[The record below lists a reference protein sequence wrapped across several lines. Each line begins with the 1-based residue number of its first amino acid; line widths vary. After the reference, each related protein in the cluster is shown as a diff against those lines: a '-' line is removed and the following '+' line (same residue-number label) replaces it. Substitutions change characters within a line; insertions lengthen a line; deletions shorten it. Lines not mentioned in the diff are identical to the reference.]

1 MPSDEGRARLS
12 ADLINGQT
20 GDSGLLVRVE
30 GRSGAVMFDCG
41 ENRHLPAADVVAV
54 TDLFLSHAHI
64 DHVIGFDHLMRMNL
78 PLDKT
83 IRVFGPPGITEV
95 LGHRL
100 AGYTWNKV
108 GALPLVFEVEE
119 PAPEGAPDVTGE
131 RPPPDSARWA
141 DGPWLDAIERATRRR
156 VTRFACMRQFVAEPQ
171 PPREGLPGVALEE
184 PGFEVHFAPLS
195 HGVVTLA
202 YAAVIPPR
210 SQVDT
215 EVLAGLDRRPGPWLR
230 ELKAAADRRLARE
243 GLPPP
248 DAPAGLIRVVPGERV
263 AYATDFRGIED
274 NLDRVARLAR
284 EADAF
289 FCESV
294 FLERDAAVAEVA
306 HHLTARQA
314 GRLAARA
321 RARRLVPFH
330 FSRRYA
336 EEYPR
341 LAEEAEA
348 AFREPGA

>member
-1 MPSDEGRARLS
+1 MRLS
-12 ADLINGQT
+12 ATLVNGQT
-20 GDSGLLVRVE
+20 GDSGLVVRVE
-30 GRSGAVMFDCG
+30 GRKGLVLFDCG
-41 ENRHLPAADVVAV
+41 ENRHLPAGDVVAV

-83 IRVFGPPGITEV
+83 IRVFGPPGVTEV

-108 GALPLVFEVEE
+108 GTLPLVFEVEE
-119 PAPEGAPDVTGE
+119 PAPEGGPD
-131 RPPPDSARWA
+131 RPDSARWA
-141 DGPWLDAIERATRRR
+141 DDAWLDAIERATRRR
-156 VTRFACMRQFVAEPQ
+156 VTRFACLRQFAPEPQ
-171 PPREGLPGVALEE
+171 PPREALPGVALEE
-184 PGFEVHFAPLS
+184 PGFEVHFVPLS
-195 HGVVTLA
+195 HGIATLA
-202 YAAVIPPR
+202 YAAVIPAR
-210 SQVDT
+210 SQVDA
-215 EVLAGLDRRPGPWLR
+215 EVLAALGRPPGEWVRR
-230 ELKAAADRRLARE
+230 LKVEADRRLARGE
-243 GLPPP
+243 PPPP
-248 DAPAGLIRVVPGERV
+248 DAPPGLLRVLEGERV
-263 AYATDFRGIED
+263 AYATDFRHAPA

-284 EADAF
+284 DADVL

-294 FLERDAAVAEVA
+294 FLERDAAVADVA

-321 RARRLVPFH
+321 GARRLVPFH

-348 AFREPGA
+348 AFREGPARSPSRP